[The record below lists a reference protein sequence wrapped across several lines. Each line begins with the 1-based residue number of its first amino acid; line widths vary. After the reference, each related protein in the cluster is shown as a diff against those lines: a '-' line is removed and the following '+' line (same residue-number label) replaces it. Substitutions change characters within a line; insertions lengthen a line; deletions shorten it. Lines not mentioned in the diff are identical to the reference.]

1 MATGA
6 PKLQLCALKIIG
18 SLLIGNDGHCDKLL
32 GLGVLQVL
40 INHLNSNRRALC
52 ATAAWAL
59 SNITAGTPQQVDA
72 VLDVSHLA
80 AVQDH
85 PHTGPPLAPGQS
97 HHGNDPT
104 PRPTADTTH
113 ALPRLLQLL
122 QYSSDYEV
130 RKECLWTLCN
140 ATMRGRSQTVVN
152 MANAGFFP
160 VCLRILASSSHT
172 KMIILALEGL
182 DNIFRKAMD
191 VDRKN
196 EEHAFYNNKQ
206 HLQQPTHVWSSSTH
220 SHAATPAA
228 QDTGKAAESSHTPT
242 GPRRVSREEL
252 TLSLHGNAPAGAS
265 KYPTNVWASMKAAV
279 QQLSIVETLD
289 HLVASSHHP
298 KITAKAKHLL
308 EAYFHTNR
316 HPSTSAHGSDESGY
330 ILPSIDSIV
339 HAVAEAEEAEAHRL
353 QQLENEARKQQLLEQ
368 QLLVEQENVRILA
381 EEEEF
386 RLRREQEE
394 ANEKQRRYEDAVKRQ
409 EQQQKLS
416 HAEGKAELTRK
427 EARAAVAKSA
437 KSISSKMVGSILTS
451 SVFDAVTVQ
460 QQKQAEEDEN
470 RRRQARRER
479 EEQQAKLNDAMI
491 EQEKQERDHVAA
503 VKSSAK
509 SLSSKLV
516 GNTFT
521 KSVDTVAES
530 QRQQLERQAEAERL
544 RKAAAAKEQAE
555 KEQAEAQIKL
565 AQEKAATAKA
575 KEQEEEKEETNRRL
589 RAQDQERQE
598 RQEQQERLNEAIQTE
613 EKQARVRLVAV
624 SSSAKT
630 LSSKL
635 IGSVVTNTVDTMY
648 SQRKQEQARQEQQQK
663 LSEAVEAQ
671 ERERK
676 VRFAEA
682 VSSAKSMSSKLV
694 GSVISNTVLSLNSQK
709 QQSEHQ
715 QVTQQEAQLHQ
726 ELEARNKAQV
736 EAEAK
741 AAAARLQQQQQQQR
755 LEQAEVE
762 LRLRTAAVASS
773 AKSLSSKLV
782 GGIVAT
788 TVDANTVAAQQ
799 KQQQAAAA
807 VEAQQEN
814 DSTANKNAAER
825 SQKFIGSF
833 VDTTTTD
840 VVSSLL
846 SFIATNATND
856 SNSNNDTSASAAESE
871 NKPLNGPSNSQ
882 ATVLS
887 VNVVGSTS
895 ISREL
900 SPVHGLAILDK
911 YDTENISNSSS
922 IKAGIGFSKYANED
936 YMEDS
941 GMFSQLHSM
950 SVSLEA
956 SPNRSASSSLN
967 NTLSLT
973 ADMSHEKRL
982 LQLQGRQPDGPL
994 SESPAS
1000 PSMET
1005 SPVRGSTLFS
1015 QLPAGEQAASPCN
1028 DTGSVKASMKL
1039 RSQQNE
1045 DAPVNRALNF
1055 DSDVASCGAVMGTA
1069 SVKESSTYQQSI
1081 EKE

>member
-196 EEHAFYNNKQ
+196 EEQAFYNNKQ

-316 HPSTSAHGSDESGY
+316 HPSTSAHGSDESGN

-368 QLLVEQENVRILA
+368 QLLVEQENVRIQA

-394 ANEKQRRYEDAVKRQ
+394 ANEKQRRYEDSVKRQ

-416 HAEGKAELTRK
+416 QAEGKAEQTNK
-427 EARAAVAKSA
+427 AARAAVAKSA

-460 QQKQAEEDEN
+460 QQKQAEEEEN
-470 RRRQARRER
+470 RRRQ
-479 EEQQAKLNDAMI
+479 EQQAKLNDAMI
-491 EQEKQERDHVAA
+491 EQEKQERVRVAA

-516 GNTFT
+516 GYTFT

-663 LSEAVEAQ
+663 LSAAVEAQ

-726 ELEARNKAQV
+726 ELGASNKAQV

-741 AAAARLQQQQQQQR
+741 AAAARQQQQQR

-799 KQQQAAAA
+799 KQRQAAAA
-807 VEAQQEN
+807 VEAQQEK
-814 DSTANKNAAER
+814 DSAANKNAAER

-833 VDTTTTD
+833 VDTTTSD

-846 SFIATNATND
+846 SFIATNATKDGD
-856 SNSNNDTSASAAESE
+856 SKTDTSASAAKSD
-871 NKPLNGPSNSQ
+871 NKPLNGPSSSQ
-882 ATVLS
+882 VTVLS

-982 LQLQGRQPDGPL
+982 LQLQGRPPDGPL

-1069 SVKESSTYQQSI
+1069 SVKESSTYQRSI

>member
-196 EEHAFYNNKQ
+196 EEQAFYNNKQ

-316 HPSTSAHGSDESGY
+316 HPSTSAHGSDESGN

-368 QLLVEQENVRILA
+368 QLLVEQENVRIQA

-394 ANEKQRRYEDAVKRQ
+394 ANEKQRRYEDSVKRQ

-416 HAEGKAELTRK
+416 QAEGKAEQTNK
-427 EARAAVAKSA
+427 AARAAVAKSA
-437 KSISSKMVGSILTS
+437 KSISSKMVGSILTN

-460 QQKQAEEDEN
+460 QQKQAEEEEN

-491 EQEKQERDHVAA
+491 EQEKQERVRVAA

-516 GNTFT
+516 GYTFT

-663 LSEAVEAQ
+663 LSAAVEAQ

-726 ELEARNKAQV
+726 ELGASNKAQV

-741 AAAARLQQQQQQQR
+741 AAAARQQQQQR

-799 KQQQAAAA
+799 KQRQAAAA
-807 VEAQQEN
+807 VEAQQEK
-814 DSTANKNAAER
+814 DSAANKNAAER

-833 VDTTTTD
+833 VDTTTSD

-846 SFIATNATND
+846 SFIATNATKDGD
-856 SNSNNDTSASAAESE
+856 SKTDTSASAAKSD
-871 NKPLNGPSNSQ
+871 NKPLNGPSSSQ
-882 ATVLS
+882 VTVLS

-982 LQLQGRQPDGPL
+982 LQLQGRPPDGPL

-1069 SVKESSTYQQSI
+1069 SVKESSTYQRSI